1 MLNLENNNGNIERL
15 TEIPMNNEYFK
26 RKQYSNNINKK
37 NIKYFRDFYQE
48 RTYLEKIKFIQLWWK
63 TIFQI
68 IKIQKHLRGFL
79 YRQRLIEEL
88 DREEIAVDNL
98 LFFIKS
104 YKKIVFKI
112 FIFRLN
118 KYKPSIRYY
127 FIKWNEI
134 ISKIRIM
141 KKLLNT
147 FNYKNIQNIILNTT
161 TDLMKLDYVYNKNF
175 FLRDSTNSLV
185 NNRGMKND
193 NYNED
198 NHINDENNF
207 SVDAEK
213 IMPSIENYSR
223 KNNTKYLKTNL
234 FTPSMKNNKYNIIGK
249 DLTYNNSNNINKI
262 KNNIYKNKFNKI
274 NKSKKIKK
282 NLNEENKHRN
292 SVNINNKPQR
302 LKNKDL
308 IKNCYSPSYNPLF
321 LSNNKKIKKRIKNN
335 TNLLNTE
342 NDKSEHNKIKSN
354 NMTGKGFKRNKINN
368 KFVSKEI
375 IPFSMIN
382 SLENN
387 SKINNALSSPNNMI
401 NSHNKKLKIYENHLQ
416 EYKKKEHKIK
426 DNNPNKK
433 ENIKVKKQKN
443 SNNNQIKSK
452 KNDIKYKLKKNLMS
466 SSIDQLQNINN
477 IIFNSNINNNYFY
490 PQNNTELSNNNINTI
505 SSFNSSFFN
514 TNKINKIIDP
524 VKYLKLWHYETYCNL
539 IRNKLRGL
547 SKIFKFS
554 KQFRKTQICVF
565 FGFFKKFYIFIIEAK
580 LKEYFIKYRNKI
592 IRNILKKCTVYKV
605 FNRYKE
611 IVFKKLILEKLKNY
625 LITNQKLI
633 YKEIEKD
640 IENFNKNNYIFNNP
654 RKKVII
660 NNSNQLFININ
671 PLDKANNLVFP
682 SINKSM
688 LDLMHPLDHIYINNL
703 SNKEEYNFTEENQ
716 TFIFNSNN
724 YKKDIDM
731 VTQLNQLTMVI
742 NLVEQ
747 LRIKNKKEKDI
758 QNKNKDMILL
768 NYFHKWKNTLNN
780 KKIILEHTL
789 LTEIEELTQHTIN
802 DNIYSESELG
812 IKSDQLTFTFSSNR
826 NNANNNKYIPV
837 HGVKYFHGKKQKQKN
852 IDNNTNKKYKIN
864 NLINKYKTNTILTKN
879 EGSSQTHKNDENENS
894 ESNLND
900 KDNYKTFNARGLFAY
915 NNLLTNNCDKFMKI
929 NNLIKKAKIEDLQK
943 NQNSPNIYHRKTVGT
958 SLKNNV
964 SINNNI
970 SRINYKMKNEQYT
983 NDSINNTLDN
993 YGLDNYGSNFLALL
1007 NNCTFNLDYKI
1018 EPFAL
1023 IINNTN
1029 NANNENNYGNA
1040 YNNIGDSGPD
1050 NKFGFK
1056 KLNKIEEKEICFY
1069 TNKKDNNTNI
1079 IKNNNVNN
1087 YKENINIINEIKKY
1101 YNEDIDIYNNEE
1113 QKKKFN
1119 SFIIN
1124 IFNNNIIINENA
1136 KAKRSKSK

>member
-1 MLNLENNNGNIERL
+1 MLNLENINGNNERL
-15 TEIPMNNEYFK
+15 TEIPMNNESYK

-37 NIKYFRDFYQE
+37 NIKYFKEFYQE
-48 RTYLEKIKFIQLWWK
+48 RNYLEKIKFIQLWWK

-112 FIFRLN
+112 FIFRLS

-127 FIKWNEI
+127 FIKWNAI
-134 ISKIRIM
+134 ISKIRIL

-161 TDLMKLDYVYNKNF
+161 TDIMKLDYEYNKNF

-185 NNRGMKND
+185 NNRGMMND

-207 SVDAEK
+207 SFDAEK

-223 KNNTKYLKTNL
+223 KNNTKYLKRNL
-234 FTPSMKNNKYNIIGK
+234 FTPSMNFMKNNKYNNIGK

-262 KNNIYKNKFNKI
+262 NNNIYKNKFNKI
-274 NKSKKIKK
+274 NKNKKIKK

-292 SVNINNKPQR
+292 SVNINNKAQR
-302 LKNKDL
+302 LKNNDL
-308 IKNCYSPSYNPLF
+308 IKNCYSPSSNPLI
-321 LSNNKKIKKRIKNN
+321 LSSNEKIKKRIKNN
-335 TNLLNTE
+335 TNILNTE
-342 NDKSEHNKIKSN
+342 IEHNKIKSN
-354 NMTGKGFKRNKINN
+354 NMTGKRFKRSKINN

-382 SLENN
+382 NLENN
-387 SKINNALSSPNNMI
+387 SKINNALSSPDNKI

-416 EYKKKEHKIK
+416 EYKKNEHKVK

-443 SNNNQIKSK
+443 TMNNQKSK

-466 SSIDQLQNINN
+466 ASIDQLQNINN

-514 TNKINKIIDP
+514 TNKINKIIEP
-524 VKYLKLWHYETYCNL
+524 VKYLKLWHNKTYYDI

-554 KQFRKTQICVF
+554 KRFRKTQICVF
-565 FGFFKKFYIFIIEAK
+565 FGFFKKFYIFIIEVK
-580 LKEYFIKYRNKI
+580 IKEYFIKYRNKI
-592 IRNILKKCTVYKV
+592 IRNILIKCTVYKV

-611 IVFKKLILEKLKNY
+611 IVFKKLILEKLQNY

-660 NNSNQLFININ
+660 NNPNQLFININ
-671 PLDKANNLVFP
+671 PLNKTNNLVP

-688 LDLMHPLDHIYINNL
+688 LDLIHPLDHIYLNNIG
-703 SNKEEYNFTEENQ
+703 NKKEYNITEENQ

-724 YKKDIDM
+724 YKKDIDI

-768 NYFHKWKNTLNN
+768 NYFHKWKNTINN
-780 KKIILEHTL
+780 KKIILEYTVP
-789 LTEIEELTQHTIN
+789 TDIEELTQHTIN

-812 IKSDQLTFTFSSNR
+812 TKSDQLTFTFTSNR
-826 NNANNNKYIPV
+826 NNVNNNKYIPV
-837 HGVKYFHGKKQKQKN
+837 HGVKYFHCKKKKQNN

-879 EGSSQTHKNDENENS
+879 EGSSQIHKNDKNENS
-894 ESNLND
+894 ESNLYNY
-900 KDNYKTFNARGLFAY
+900 DNYKTFNDCGLLE
-915 NNLLTNNCDKFMKI
+915 NNILLSNNCDKFMKI
-929 NNLIKKAKIEDLQK
+929 NNLIKKAKIDDLQK
-943 NQNSPNIYHRKTVGT
+943 NQNSPNIYHKKTIGT

-964 SINNNI
+964 NINNNY
-970 SRINYKMKNEQYT
+970 SRINYKIKNEQYT

-993 YGLDNYGSNFLALL
+993 YGSNFLGLI
-1007 NNCTFNLDYKI
+1007 NNGTFNLDYKI
-1018 EPFAL
+1018 EPFVFFK
-1023 IINNTN
+1023 NNTN
-1029 NANNENNYGNA
+1029 NTKNENNYGNT
-1040 YNNIGDSGPD
+1040 YNNIGDSESD

-1056 KLNKIEEKEICFY
+1056 KLNKIEEKEICFFS
-1069 TNKKDNNTNI
+1069 NKKDNDTNMI
-1079 IKNNNVNN
+1079 KNKNNNFNN
-1087 YKENINIINEIKKY
+1087 YKENISIINEIKKY
-1101 YNEDIDIYNNEE
+1101 YNDDIDIYNNEE
-1113 QKKKFN
+1113 QKKKYN

-1124 IFNNNIIINENA
+1124 IFNNNIIMAENT
-1136 KAKRSKSK
+1136 KNKRSKSK

>member
-1 MLNLENNNGNIERL
+1 MLNLENIRGNDERL
-15 TEIPMNNEYFK
+15 TEMPMNNEYYK
-26 RKQYSNNINKK
+26 RKQYSNNINKN
-37 NIKYFRDFYQE
+37 NINYFKEFYQE
-48 RTYLEKIKFIQLWWK
+48 RNYLEKIKFIQLWWK

-118 KYKPSIRYY
+118 KYKPNIRYY

-141 KKLLNT
+141 KNLLNT

-161 TDLMKLDYVYNKNF
+161 TDIMKLDYEYNKNF

-185 NNRGMKND
+185 NNRGMMND

-223 KNNTKYLKTNL
+223 KNNTKYLKRNL
-234 FTPSMKNNKYNIIGK
+234 FTPSINFMKNNKYNYIGK

-274 NKSKKIKK
+274 NKNKKIKK
-282 NLNEENKHRN
+282 NLHEENKHRN
-292 SVNINNKPQR
+292 SVNINNKAQR

-308 IKNCYSPSYNPLF
+308 IKNCYSPSSNPLI
-321 LSNNKKIKKRIKNN
+321 LSSNEKIKKKIKNN
-335 TNLLNTE
+335 TNILNTE

-354 NMTGKGFKRNKINN
+354 KMTGKRFKRSKIDNKL
-368 KFVSKEI
+368 VSKEI

-382 SLENN
+382 NLENN
-387 SKINNALSSPNNMI
+387 SEINNALSSPNNMI

-416 EYKKKEHKIK
+416 EYKKNEHKVK

-443 SNNNQIKSK
+443 SINNQMKSK

-524 VKYLKLWHYETYCNL
+524 VKYLKLWHNKTYFDI

-547 SKIFKFS
+547 SKILKFS
-554 KQFRKTQICVF
+554 KRLRKTQICVF
-565 FGFFKKFYIFIIEAK
+565 FGFFKKFYIFFIEVK

-592 IRNILKKCTVYKV
+592 IRNILIKCTVYKV

-611 IVFKKLILEKLKNY
+611 IVFKKLTLEKLQNY

-640 IENFNKNNYIFNNP
+640 IENFNKSNYIFNNP

-660 NNSNQLFININ
+660 NNPNQLFIKIN
-671 PLDKANNLVFP
+671 PLNKANDLVFP

-688 LDLMHPLDHIYINNL
+688 LDLIHPLDHIYLNNIG
-703 SNKEEYNFTEENQ
+703 NKEEYNIMEENQ

-724 YKKDIDM
+724 YNKDIDI

-747 LRIKNKKEKDI
+747 LRIKYKKEKDI
-758 QNKNKDMILL
+758 RNKNKDMILL
-768 NYFHKWKNTLNN
+768 NYFHKWKNILNN
-780 KKIILEHTL
+780 KKIILEHTVP
-789 LTEIEELTQHTIN
+789 TDVEDLTQHTIN

-812 IKSDQLTFTFSSNR
+812 TKSDQLTFTLTSNR
-826 NNANNNKYIPV
+826 NILNNNKYVPV
-837 HGVKYFHGKKQKQKN
+837 HGVKYFHCKKQKQNN
-852 IDNNTNKKYKIN
+852 IDNNTNKEYKIN

-879 EGSSQTHKNDENENS
+879 QGGSQTQKNDKNENS
-894 ESNLND
+894 EINSNNR
-900 KDNYKTFNARGLFAY
+900 DNYKTFNDCGLME
-915 NNLLTNNCDKFMKI
+915 NNSLLSNNCDKFMKI
-929 NNLIKKAKIEDLQK
+929 NNLIKKAKIDDLQK
-943 NQNSPNIYHRKTVGT
+943 IQNSPNIYHRKTVGT
-958 SLKNNV
+958 SLKNNA
-964 SINNNI
+964 SNNNNF
-970 SRINYKMKNEQYT
+970 SRINYKIKNEQYT

-993 YGLDNYGSNFLALL
+993 YGSNFIGLL
-1007 NNCTFNLDYKI
+1007 NNGTFNFDYKI
-1018 EPFAL
+1018 EPFAFFK
-1023 IINNTN
+1023 NNTN
-1029 NANNENNYGNA
+1029 NTKNENYYGNT
-1040 YNNIGDSGPD
+1040 YNNIGDSESD

-1069 TNKKDNNTNI
+1069 SNKKDNDTNMI
-1079 IKNNNVNN
+1079 KNKNNNFNN
-1087 YKENINIINEIKKY
+1087 YKESISIINEIKKY

-1124 IFNNNIIINENA
+1124 IFNNNIIMTENT
-1136 KAKRSKSK
+1136 KTKRSKSK